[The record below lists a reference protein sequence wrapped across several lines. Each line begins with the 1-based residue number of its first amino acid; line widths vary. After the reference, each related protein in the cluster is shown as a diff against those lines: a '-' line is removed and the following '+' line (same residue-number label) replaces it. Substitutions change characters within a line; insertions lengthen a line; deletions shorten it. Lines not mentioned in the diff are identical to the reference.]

1 MKDATVQSYSR
12 NGVSPQ
18 YSYPKSPEDPLR
30 HKHPSPCNTA
40 VMPIG
45 STVWYIHLH
54 LVSKSTIHVGVCI
67 SYMDTMGYWAVL
79 SDEQMS
85 KGWPF
90 SLLNDEQ
97 MSNRVGV
104 KHLPG
109 YIIRGAAKVLLLIPP
124 IVDESLV

>member
-1 MKDATVQSYSR
+1 
-12 NGVSPQ
+12 
-18 YSYPKSPEDPLR
+18 
-30 HKHPSPCNTA
+30 
-40 VMPIG
+40 
-45 STVWYIHLH
+45 
-54 LVSKSTIHVGVCI
+54 
-67 SYMDTMGYWAVL
+67 MDTMGYWAVL